1 MILQWAPQETKN
13 REAEIKRCIYL
24 RSKEKRDKKSNNKG
38 TVTAHGCHRFLRK
51 KMIKLKKSCKTS
63 KKT

>member
-24 RSKEKRDKKSNNKG
+24 RSREKRDKKSNNKG
-38 TVTAHGCHRFLRK
+38 TVTAHGCHRFFTQKNDKIK
-51 KMIKLKKSCKTS
+51 KIL
-63 KKT
+63 